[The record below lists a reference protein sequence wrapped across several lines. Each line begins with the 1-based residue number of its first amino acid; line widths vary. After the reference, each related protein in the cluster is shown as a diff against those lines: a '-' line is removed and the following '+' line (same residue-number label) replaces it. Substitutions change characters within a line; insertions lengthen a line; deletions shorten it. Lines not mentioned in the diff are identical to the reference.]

1 MNQQTIHHPVWHRRI
16 QFLGALA
23 IVLMA
28 ILGYRLFC
36 KQILE
41 YANFLVLAENQYM
54 VKQDVPATRGNIYF
68 SDTFPA
74 ATNQRKYQVLAVP
87 RYIKDK
93 EVAAEIIAPL
103 LGQNE
108 ADIFSLIN
116 NDKYY
121 IPPLK
126 HRLSEEEGQK
136 IADLKIKGVTVM
148 PESVRIYPEGQL
160 ASQILGF
167 VDAAGDGHYGLEGY
181 YNNQLKGIGGKIYG
195 EKDTKGNILDASSE
209 VNVRNGSNFTL
220 TLNREVQYQVEQ
232 ILSSSVEKY
241 QADSGSII
249 VTDPKTGA
257 ILAMANYPSYNGND
271 FNKVTDQAL
280 FNNAATTSNWE
291 PGSIFK
297 PLIMAAAINE
307 NKVQPETEEVFPSFV
322 MVNGYKINT
331 STLKAYGRETMTQVL
346 ENSDNVA
353 MVWISELLGKDSMSK
368 YLKDFGFGRKSGIE
382 LAGESPGDLAD
393 VKKWSDVQRANIS
406 FGQGIATTP
415 LQVLVATAAVAN
427 DGKLM
432 QPYIVSKSVDF
443 SGKENIIQPKEI
455 TQVITIETAKKVTD
469 MMVSVVE
476 NGHGKKAQ
484 VEGYKVAGKTGT
496 AQVPKPGG
504 GYYEDRH
511 VGSFAGFA
519 PADDP
524 KFAII
529 VKLDNPKNV
538 DWAESSAAPTFGE
551 VAKFLLNYMSIPPDG
566 GQN

>member
-1 MNQQTIHHPVWHRRI
+1 MNHLPVWYRRI
-16 QFLGALA
+16 QFLGGLA

-28 ILGYRLFC
+28 ILGYRLFQ
-36 KQILE
+36 KQVLE
-41 YANFLVLAENQYM
+41 HANYLALADNQYM

-74 ATNQRKYQVLAVP
+74 ATNRRLYQILVVP

-93 EVAAEIIAPL
+93 EVAARELASL
-103 LGQNE
+103 LDQKE
-108 ADIFSLIN
+108 EDIFSTIN

-126 HRLSEEEGQK
+126 NKLTEEQGQQ

-148 PESVRIYPEGQL
+148 PESVRVYPEGQL
-160 ASQILGF
+160 ASQVLGF

-181 YNNQLKGIGGKIYG
+181 YNDQLKGIGGQVYG
-195 EKDTKGNILDASSE
+195 EKDTQGNILDAISQT
-209 VNVRNGSNFTL
+209 NVRDGSDFTL

-232 ILSSSVEKY
+232 ILASSVEKY
-241 QADSGSII
+241 QADAGSII
-249 VTDPKTGA
+249 ACDIKTGA
-257 ILAMANYPSYNGND
+257 ILAMANFPTYNTND

-280 FNNAATTSNWE
+280 FNNAAVTSNWE
-291 PGSIFK
+291 PGSVFK
-297 PLIMAAAINE
+297 PLVMAAGINE
-307 NKVQPETEEVFPSFV
+307 NKVQPDTENVFPSFV
-322 MVNGYKINT
+322 TVNGYEIHT
-331 STLKAYGRETMTQVL
+331 STRKAYGRETMTQVL

-353 MVWISELLGKDSMSK
+353 MVWVSELLGKESMSK

-382 LAGESPGDLAD
+382 LANESPGELAD

-415 LQVLVATAAVAN
+415 LQILMATAAIAN
-427 DGKLM
+427 GGKLM
-432 QPYIVSKSVDF
+432 QPYIVSKSTDF
-443 SGKENIIQPKEI
+443 TGKESVTQPKVV
-455 TQVITIETAKKVTD
+455 TSVVTADTAKKVND
-469 MMVSVVE
+469 MMVSVVV

-484 VEGYKVAGKTGT
+484 VEGYQIAGKTGT

-511 VGSFAGFA
+511 VGSFAGFL
-519 PADDP
+519 PANDP

-551 VAKFLLNYMSIPPDG
+551 VAKFLLNYMSIPPDT

>member
-1 MNQQTIHHPVWHRRI
+1 MNHRPSWHRRI
-16 QFLGALA
+16 QFLGGLA
-23 IVLMA
+23 IILVA
-28 ILGYRLFC
+28 ILGYRLFQ
-36 KQILE
+36 KQVLE

-74 ATNQRKYQVLAVP
+74 ATNQRMYQVVVVP

-93 EVAAEIIAPL
+93 ETAASSLASL
-103 LGQNE
+103 LNQTE
-108 ADIFSLIN
+108 EDIFNAID

-126 HRLSEEEGQK
+126 HRLTEEEGQK
-136 IADLKIKGVTVM
+136 IADLKIKGVTVI
-148 PESVRIYPEGQL
+148 PESIRVYPEGQL
-160 ASQILGF
+160 ASQVLGF

-181 YNNQLKGIGGKIYG
+181 YNDQLKGIGGQIYG
-195 EKDTKGNILDASSE
+195 EKDTRGNILDSSSA
-209 VNVRNGSNFTL
+209 VNVRDGSDFTL

-232 ILSSSVEKY
+232 ILASSVEKY
-241 QADSGSII
+241 QADAGSII
-249 VTDPKTGA
+249 VCDPKTGA
-257 ILAMANYPSYNGND
+257 ILAMANFPTYNAND

-280 FNNAATTSNWE
+280 FNNAATSSNWE
-291 PGSIFK
+291 PGSVFK

-307 NKVQPETEEVFPSFV
+307 NKVQPETENVFPSSV
-322 MVNGYKINT
+322 TVNGYEIHT
-331 STLKAYGRETMTQVL
+331 STHKAYGRETMTQVL

-353 MVWISELLGKDSMSK
+353 MVWVSEILGKDSLYK

-382 LAGESPGDLAD
+382 LDGESSGDLID

-406 FGQGIATTP
+406 FGQGIAATP
-415 LQVLVATAAVAN
+415 LQVLMATAAVAN
-427 DGKLM
+427 NGKLM
-432 QPYIVSKSVDF
+432 QPYIVSKSTDYN
-443 SGKENIIQPKEI
+443 GKENVIQPKEI
-455 TQVITIETAKKVTD
+455 TQVVTTETAKKVTD
-469 MMVSVVE
+469 MMVSVVV

-484 VEGYKVAGKTGT
+484 VAGYEVAGKTGT

-504 GYYEDRH
+504 GYYDDRH

-519 PADDP
+519 PANDP

-551 VAKFLLNYMSIPPDG
+551 VAKFLLNYMSIPPTP
-566 GQN
+566 